1 MEGWGNRINN
11 ENVFVCRFFKK
22 FITDEIIMKLILIK

>member
-11 ENVFVCRFFKK
+11 ENVFVCHFIKK